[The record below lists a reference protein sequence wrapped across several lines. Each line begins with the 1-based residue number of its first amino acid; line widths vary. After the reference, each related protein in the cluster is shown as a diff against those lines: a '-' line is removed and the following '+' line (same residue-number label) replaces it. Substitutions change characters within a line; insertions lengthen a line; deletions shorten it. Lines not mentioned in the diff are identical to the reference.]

1 MDSETTATRV
11 EVAALAR
18 GHWERVREI
27 YAQGIG
33 TGLATFE
40 TDVPDWETWD
50 DSHLRSARLVAL
62 LDGAVVGWAA
72 LSPVSDRCAYGG
84 VAEVSVYVAEES
96 RGQGIGSI
104 LLRSLVDASEAEG
117 IWTLQ
122 AGIFPENVGSVELH
136 RKAGFRDVG
145 RREKLGR
152 LNGRWRD
159 VVLLERRSR
168 RVGVE

>member
-1 MDSETTATRV
+1 MGSETMGTSV
-11 EVAALAR
+11 EVTALQR
-18 GHWERVREI
+18 PHWERVRDI

-40 TDVPDWETWD
+40 TNVPDWETWD
-50 DSHLRSARLVAL
+50 DSYLPFARFVAIL
-62 LDGAVVGWAA
+62 GDAVVGWAA

-84 VAEVSVYVAEES
+84 VAEVSVYVAEEM
-96 RGQGIGSI
+96 RGRGIGST
-104 LLRSLVDASEAEG
+104 LLRSLVEASEAEG

-122 AGIFPENVGSVELH
+122 AGIFVENAGSIELH
-136 RKAGFRDVG
+136 RKAGFREVG

-159 VVLLERRSR
+159 VVLLERRSWR
-168 RVGVE
+168 IGVE

>member
-1 MDSETTATRV
+1 MGSKTTGTTV
-11 EVAALAR
+11 QVAILERA
-18 GHWERVREI
+18 HWERVRKI
-27 YAQGIG
+27 YAQGIA

-40 TDVPDWETWD
+40 TEVPDWETWD
-50 DSHLRSARLVAL
+50 DSHLPVARLVAL

-84 VAEVSVYVAEES
+84 VAEVSVYVAEET
-96 RGQGIGSI
+96 RGRGIGST

-122 AGIFPENVGSVELH
+122 AGTFAENAGSIELH
-136 RKAGFRDVG
+136 RKAGFREVG
-145 RREKLGR
+145 RREKLGK

-159 VVLLERRSR
+159 VILLERRSQR
-168 RVGVE
+168 IGVE